1 MLREHSIFDLDAR
14 SAVDGEPRT
23 VLLTA
28 RMSF

>member
-1 MLREHSIFDLDAR
+1 MLRGHSIFDFDAR